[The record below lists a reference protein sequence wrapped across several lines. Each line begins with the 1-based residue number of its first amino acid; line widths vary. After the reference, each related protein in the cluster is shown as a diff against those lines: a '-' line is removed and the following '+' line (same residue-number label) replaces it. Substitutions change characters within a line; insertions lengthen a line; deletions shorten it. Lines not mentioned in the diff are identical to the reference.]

1 MFRFQQKIMKHV
13 KKKKNVCST
22 HRKINQNCLCRSID
36 IGFTRKIL
44 YCLIVKEVKG
54 TMGKTKGHY
63 ANNAQEIQISIMIET
78 IKKEPNKNSGVE
90 KYKRYKMVVQ
100 YVPLQTQ

>member
-1 MFRFQQKIMKHV
+1 
-13 KKKKNVCST
+13 
-22 HRKINQNCLCRSID
+22 
-36 IGFTRKIL
+36 
-44 YCLIVKEVKG
+44 
-54 TMGKTKGHY
+54 MGKTKGHY